1 VNTVGSTRNP
11 QSRLSILTA
20 DVSTLPLF
28 SGKPLSFSG
37 LDEAAR
43 PSEGEPS
50 RSGGAAGGA
59 PPLDLTS
66 GHLTY
71 SEGTPEYNMYF
82 RDYHHGVVDG
92 SLIRANIKRR
102 GKMNHDSVQRGASES
117 RGENMERS
125 AKRAKRE
132 IFRKVVFSRLD
143 YLLTLT
149 YRENV
154 LDIGKVRSDTS
165 LFCARVKVAIRG
177 WKHLCVVE
185 RQQRGSFHPHIC
197 VDGWQDVR
205 LLRKIWLGIVGEGN
219 GNIDVASPPKGKT
232 RRWGR
237 VALARY
243 ICKYITKDFGEHLL
257 NKKQYFHSKNVESPQ
272 VQKLSVRGSFETAM
286 SWMRDIIHA
295 SGGRVKTT
303 YEDPR
308 GFFVWMSTV

>member
-1 VNTVGSTRNP
+1 
-11 QSRLSILTA
+11 
-20 DVSTLPLF
+20 
-28 SGKPLSFSG
+28 
-37 LDEAAR
+37 
-43 PSEGEPS
+43 
-50 RSGGAAGGA
+50 
-59 PPLDLTS
+59 
-66 GHLTY
+66 
-71 SEGTPEYNMYF
+71 MYF

-102 GKMNHDSVQRGASES
+102 GKMNHDSVLRGTSES
-117 RGENMERS
+117 RGENMVR
-125 AKRAKRE
+125 AAQRAKRE
-132 IFRKVVFSRLD
+132 IFRKVVFSKLD

-154 LDIGKVRSDTS
+154 LDIGKVRADTS
-165 LFCARVKVAIRG
+165 LFCARVKVEVRG

-185 RQQRGSFHPHIC
+185 RQKRGSFHPHIC
-197 VDGWQDVR
+197 VDGWQPVV
-205 LLRKIWLGIVGEGN
+205 LLRKIWLGVVGEGN

-243 ICKYITKDFGEHLL
+243 VCKYITKDFGEHLL
-257 NKKQYFHSKNVESPQ
+257 NKKQYFHSKNVISPE

-295 SGGRVKTT
+295 SNGRVKTT